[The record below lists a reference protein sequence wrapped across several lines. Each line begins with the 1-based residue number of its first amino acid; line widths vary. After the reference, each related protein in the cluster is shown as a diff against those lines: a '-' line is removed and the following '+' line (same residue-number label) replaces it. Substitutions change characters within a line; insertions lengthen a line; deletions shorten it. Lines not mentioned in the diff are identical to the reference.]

1 MRKPRVIRDAN
12 GEVFVERFFP
22 IRRAEHLFVIV
33 IFVALSLTGF
43 PQKFHGAGWAKWF
56 LSALGGV
63 DGVRAIHRVLGLI
76 FAGHAAIH
84 IAALIAGVARRNM
97 RLSLLPTVQDVRDAW
112 NNLFY
117 YLGRR
122 AHPPKFPKF
131 DYRQKFEYLG
141 IVLGGLVM
149 IVSGLVLMY
158 PAFTTGWLPGEVVP
172 ASRVAH
178 SSEALLALSVLV
190 IWHLYSSH
198 LSPEIF
204 PLDRTIFSGFI
215 RLKDLK
221 ERHPLEYERLFPE
234 GVDPLPHTEAPAS
247 DGDPITSK

>member
-1 MRKPRVIRDAN
+1 MRRPRVVRDTQ
-12 GEVFVERFFP
+12 GEVLVERFAP
-22 IRRAEHLFVIV
+22 IRRIEHLFVIV
-33 IFVALSLTGF
+33 IFVGLSLTGF
-43 PQKFHGAGWAKWF
+43 PQKFHGAGWAIWIMT
-56 LSALGGV
+56 ALGGV
-63 DGVRAIHRVLGLI
+63 DQVRAIHRVFGLI
-76 FAGHAAIH
+76 FAGHAALH
-84 IAALIAGVARRNM
+84 IAALVVGTATRKM
-97 RLSLLPTVQDVRDAW
+97 PLSLMPTVQDFRDAW

-122 AHPPKFPKF
+122 SRPPRFPKF

-149 IVSGLVLMY
+149 ILSGLILMY
-158 PAFTTGWLPGEVVP
+158 PALAIGWLPGEVVP

-204 PLDRTIFSGFI
+204 PVDRTIFSGYI
-215 RLKDLK
+215 GLK
-221 ERHPLEYERLFPE
+221 ELREHHTLEYERLFPD
-234 GVDPLPHTEAPAS
+234 GVEPSSEPPEKAEDKTGKAE
-247 DGDPITSK
+247 